1 MKKIEDQKK
10 LQAQV
15 SELSSRSLRA
25 SASQGQLESAVS
37 GDSMGENEGRG
48 GSDRRSTRRLSMA
61 TVTSAIGLGDAEAEK
76 IQESSRMQKLLLG
89 AWEGVDLTDLMQEEE
104 KAFSNPFRTKY
115 YQLSRVAGTIA
126 YDTRFVN
133 FITIVII
140 IAGALVGIQT
150 YDGYGEVT
158 RQDQETLVLTTK
170 CESSACNTCTT
181 IDAIILYIFT
191 LEIALKF
198 IAEDNTPLK
207 VRQNHTTRHLPIY
220 LN

>member
-1 MKKIEDQKK
+1 
-10 LQAQV
+10 
-15 SELSSRSLRA
+15 
-25 SASQGQLESAVS
+25 
-37 GDSMGENEGRG
+37 MGENEGRG

-104 KAFSNPFRTKY
+104 KAFSNPIRMKY